1 MEMEMNWRQIGLAQL
16 LPGLVSDFENKMG
29 QKLLLLG
36 LRTRSRCGVYM
47 YNAPPNLVAA
57 L

>member
-1 MEMEMNWRQIGLAQL
+1 MNWRQIGLAQL